1 MNQRASESL
10 IDKINGLPP
19 ERRAEVE
26 NFVEFLAAKEKRRDD
41 DARFAKAREVLAARP
56 LAPMTPEEIQ
66 AEIDAYRAEQRRAAG
81 A

>member
-1 MNQRASESL
+1 MNERANESL

-26 NFVEFLAAKEKRRDD
+26 DFVEFLSAKEKRRDAA
-41 DARFAKAREVLAARP
+41 ARFAKARKVLAARP